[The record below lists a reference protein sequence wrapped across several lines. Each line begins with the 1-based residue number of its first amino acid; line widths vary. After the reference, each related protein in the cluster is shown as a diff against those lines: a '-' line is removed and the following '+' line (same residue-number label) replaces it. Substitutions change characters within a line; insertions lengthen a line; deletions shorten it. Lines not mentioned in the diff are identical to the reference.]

1 MEALLWALQRGDR
14 AMVDR
19 IVDHGRMFEGSI
31 ESSGAAASQ
40 RLSHVRRF
48 LDDLTAR
55 GEIDAYYELART
67 HLRPERVIFT
77 GYLTHTELQHLFPCC
92 DAGLFPSL
100 VKEAGPL
107 VFLEALASG
116 CFPLG
121 TYFGGM
127 RASIDKISDLLPDYV
142 ADSMKLDP
150 RDTVADIV
158 YNVSTALQMGVRYK
172 DVLVSAARARHDWT
186 SVGQTLAT
194 TLNEIVIAERAE
206 SIGQPMVSV
215 PVAAS

>member
-1 MEALLWALQRGDR
+1 
-14 AMVDR
+14 
-19 IVDHGRMFEGSI
+19 
-31 ESSGAAASQ
+31 
-40 RLSHVRRF
+40 
-48 LDDLTAR
+48 
-55 GEIDAYYELART
+55 
-67 HLRPERVIFT
+67 
-77 GYLTHTELQHLFPCC
+77 
-92 DAGLFPSL
+92 
-100 VKEAGPL
+100 